1 MAKKID
7 YASLFTLRKDGRY
20 QGWYKDE
27 NGKRKAVYDRNPEVL
42 YKKLME
48 KESPAAITFAVAA
61 ESWEAIARETISE
74 RTWINYK
81 PHFERL
87 ISVYG
92 DMPIERVTGFE
103 VTRELQSA
111 KAKGY
116 SRTVVNTTRTLFN
129 NVLNHAVAK
138 GWIPY
143 NPATGIRLP
152 KNLPQ
157 SKRSAPTDEQIAIIC
172 SNIDKPFGMFPFLLL
187 CTGLRKAEALGLLKS
202 DINLAEKEISVT
214 KALTLVDGQ
223 HPKVKP
229 PKSEAGTRI
238 VPIPDVLAGPL
249 SQYMAGLK
257 SEYLFPAKPYNGHPG
272 GGYMSQSNYD
282 TAWANYCKE
291 ANLHDISAHNL
302 RHGTATLLFESGA
315 DAYTAKAI
323 LGHAKVTTTMEIYT
337 ELRERQKKKGIDQFN
352 EAVSTVLSKSIKT

>member
-7 YASLFTLRKDGRY
+7 YASMFTLRKDGRY
-20 QGWYKDE
+20 QGYYRDE
-27 NGKRKAVYDRNPEVL
+27 DGKRKAIYDRDPESL
-42 YKKLME
+42 YRKIQE
-48 KESPAAITFAVAA
+48 KESPTVVTFSVAA
-61 ESWEAIARETISE
+61 ESWEEAARENITE

-81 PHFERL
+81 PHYERL
-87 ISVYG
+87 VSVYG
-92 DMPIERVTGFE
+92 DIPIADITGFE

-116 SRTVVNTTRTLFN
+116 SRTVVNTVRTLFN
-129 NVLNHAVAK
+129 NILNHSVAK

-152 KNLPQ
+152 KSLPQ

-172 SNIDKPFGMFPFLLL
+172 SNIDKPFGLFPFLLI
-187 CTGLRKAEALGLLKS
+187 CTGLRKAEALALLKS
-202 DINLAEKEISVT
+202 DIDLAGREISVT

-223 HPKVKP
+223 KPKVKP
-229 PKSEAGTRI
+229 PKSEAGNRT
-238 VPIPDVLAGPL
+238 VPIPDVLVEPL
-249 SQYMAGLK
+249 AKHMAGLK
-257 SEYLFPAKPYNGHPG
+257 SEYIFPSRPYNGHPG

-291 ANLHDISAHNL
+291 ANLHNISAHNL
-302 RHGTATLLFESGA
+302 RHGTATLLFESGT

-337 ELRERQKKKGIDQFN
+337 ELREKQKKRGIDQFN
-352 EAVSTVLSKSIKT
+352 QTVSNVMSKNP